1 MSKKANAD
9 SILIRNSTPED
20 LDEVFSLLQQLWPNR
35 QLNKELFGKAF
46 LNSFDIEG
54 HIIRL
59 ACSGNEVI
67 GLCALSLRNNLY
79 AQGTLANIDE
89 LVIDEKY
96 RGKGIGKLML
106 DDVTSIAR
114 DKNCPFLELESAFH
128 REDAHRFYEKEGFEK
143 TGYFLS
149 KKLKQQ

>member
-1 MSKKANAD
+1 MSTKTNAN
-9 SILIRNSTPED
+9 SLLIRNSTPED
-20 LDEVFSLLQQLWPNR
+20 LDVIFSLLQQLWPNR
-35 QLNKELFGKAF
+35 QLNKELLGKAF
-46 LNSFDIEG
+46 LNSFAIEG

-59 ACSGNEVI
+59 ACTGTEVI

-79 AQGTLANIDE
+79 AQGILANIDE

-106 DDVTSIAR
+106 DDVTLIAS
-114 DKNCPFLELESAFH
+114 KNNCAFLELESAFH

-143 TGYFLS
+143 TGFFIS
-149 KKLKQQ
+149 KKLVQQ

>member
-1 MSKKANAD
+1 MSIQANSN
-9 SILIRNSTPED
+9 SIHIRNSTSED
-20 LDEVFSLLQQLWPNR
+20 LYAVFSLLQQLWPNR
-35 QLNKELFGKAF
+35 QLNKELLGKAF

-54 HIIRL
+54 HNIRV
-59 ACSGNEVI
+59 ACAGTEVI
-67 GLCALSLRNNLY
+67 GLCALSIRNNLY
-79 AQGTLANIDE
+79 AQGLLANIDE

-106 DDVTSIAR
+106 DDVTLIAS
-114 DKNCPFLELESAFH
+114 KNNCAFLELESAFH

-149 KKLKQQ
+149 KKLNNL

>member
-1 MSKKANAD
+1 MSIKSNTR
-9 SILIRNSTPED
+9 SIEIRNSIPED
-20 LDEVFSLLQQLWPNR
+20 LNVVFSLLQQLWPNR
-35 QLNKELFGKAF
+35 QLNKELLGKAF
-46 LNSFDIEG
+46 LNSFNIEG

-59 ACSGNEVI
+59 ACSGDEVI

-79 AQGTLANIDE
+79 AQGILANIDE

-106 DDVTSIAR
+106 DDATSIATN
-114 DKNCPFLELESAFH
+114 KNCAFLELESAFH

-149 KKLKQQ
+149 KKLAQL

>member
-1 MSKKANAD
+1 MSIQTNAN

-20 LDEVFSLLQQLWPNR
+20 LDAVFSLLQQLWPNR
-35 QLNKELFGKAF
+35 QLNKELLGQAF

-59 ACSGNEVI
+59 ACNGNEVV
-67 GLCALSLRNNLY
+67 GLCALSIRNNLY
-79 AQGTLANIDE
+79 AQGLLANIDE

-106 DDVTSIAR
+106 DDVTLIAS
-114 DKNCPFLELESAFH
+114 KNNCAFLELESAFH
-128 REDAHRFYEKEGFEK
+128 RVDAHRFYEKEGFEK
-143 TGYFLS
+143 TGFFIS
-149 KKLKQQ
+149 KKLVQQ